1 MYQTANAAMKW
12 LAAGGLLGLSAASSD
27 AHHSIAAMYARE
39 APVTV
44 SGVVTAFEFR
54 NPHPL
59 IHLEVDGKG
68 GLKERWTVEWSSRTR
83 LEGRGYTPGTLK
95 PGDQIVVTGGPA
107 RDGSKGLFVSRL
119 QRPADG
125 FEYVSSQAAPR

>member
-1 MYQTANAAMKW
+1 MKYTR
-12 LAAGGLLGLSAASSD
+12 LAAGVLLALGAGTSG
-27 AHHSIAAMYARE
+27 AHHSISAMYARE

-44 SGVVTAFEFR
+44 TGVVAAFEFR

-59 IHLEVDGKG
+59 IHLDVESGNG
-68 GLKERWTVEWSSRTR
+68 ARERWTVEWSSRTR
-83 LEGRGYTPGTLK
+83 LEGRGYTGDTLK
-95 PGDQIVVTGGPA
+95 PGDRVVITGGPA

-125 FEYVSSQAAPR
+125 FEYVSNQAQPR